1 MYYYIIFDLDD
12 DVQKLVNDYL
22 HESVYFMTSND
33 FSCIF
38 SKTVLPHH
46 ACYCSQSLIFWM
58 DCPILKLQCPMIK

>member
-12 DVQKLVNDYL
+12 DVQKFNDYL
-22 HESVYFMTSND
+22 HESIYFITFND

-46 ACYCSQSLIFWM
+46 AYYCLQPLIFWM